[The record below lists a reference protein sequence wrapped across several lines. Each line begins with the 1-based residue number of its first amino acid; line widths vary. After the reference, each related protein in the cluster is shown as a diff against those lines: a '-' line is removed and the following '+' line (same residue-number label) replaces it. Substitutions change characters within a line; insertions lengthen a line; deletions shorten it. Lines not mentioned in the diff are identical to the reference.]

1 MWLAGEAPAV
11 PEGIDALM
19 PPWAQQLSVLGLLVI
34 IITAWVRGWVVTR
47 AQADREVAAE
57 RRVSDIWE
65 ATATKAVAIN
75 ESFAD
80 AFAPVLDQNQAILK
94 AVTEVQTEQR
104 RYREDRERGSRR

>member
-47 AQADREVAAE
+47 AQADREIAAE

-65 ATATKAVAIN
+65 ATATKSLAIN
-75 ESFAD
+75 ETFVD
-80 AFAPVLDQNQAILK
+80 AFAPVLDSNQAILK
-94 AVTEVQTEQR
+94 AVTEVQNEQR